1 MRESIKMED
10 YDGYLGKFVKTSRTR
25 ILPLRWF
32 ANQCEFVGNYHLIKV
47 LRLDEAGDWGF
58 ANKYHSFMSEMFYK
72 PYFKWGTIYELV
84 TDSES
89 QDS

>member
-1 MRESIKMED
+1 MED
-10 YDGYLGKFVKTSRTR
+10 YDGYLGKFVKTNRTK
-25 ILPLRWF
+25 ILPIRWF
-32 ANQCEFVGNYHLIKV
+32 ANSSEIFGHYHLIKV
-47 LRLDEAGDWGF
+47 LRLDEAGDWGY